1 MTVNIRPA
9 VPDDLPQVHEMI
21 GLLAQHHGDEVL
33 ISIQDLHRRIF
44 DQALGRILVAAEE
57 EGLVGYALILAWPN
71 LVTGRTRYEIDHLFV
86 KEWRRQAGI
95 GRALI
100 AAARVA
106 ALTQGAEVL
115 RIGTHPKNLGA
126 QTAYRQMGLAELPLP
141 GPRFRVELA

>member
-21 GLLAQHHGDEVL
+21 GLLARHHGDEVL
-33 ISIQDLHRRIF
+33 ISIQDLHRHIF
-44 DQALGRILVAAEE
+44 DQVIGHILVAAEE
-57 EGLVGYALILAWPN
+57 DGLVGYALILAWPN
-71 LVTGRTRYEIDHLFV
+71 LATGRARFEIDHLFV
-86 KEWRRQAGI
+86 MEWRRRAGI

-106 ALTQGAEVL
+106 ALARGAEVL

-126 QTAYRQMGLAELPLP
+126 QTAYRQMGLAELPMP